1 MLKKVKTF
9 LALPQN
15 DIFLLATPEFQLLEF
30 DLQLDFQQNLGPS
43 RHLNRRLVRV
53 LFQIIHNTK
62 LSDAGDHE
70 QQKGYH

>member
-30 DLQLDFQQNLGPS
+30 DLQLDF
-43 RHLNRRLVRV
+43 
-53 LFQIIHNTK
+53 
-62 LSDAGDHE
+62 
-70 QQKGYH
+70 